1 MKRPPPASRLRRGMG
16 ACLALILA
24 MAPARLAAQI
34 GNGMEGEAVFG
45 LSGQPDTR
53 KFEKVQISPVGV
65 NLGFIVQPLF
75 GKRRV
80 SLAEQIS
87 FFPVI
92 FYERDVVV
100 TSRSTIPR
108 TNPLIINTLWLR
120 LAAEEP
126 ENESTNLGF
135 FAGPGFMW
143 AISTPR
149 DGAKI
154 APMIGIGWRKW
165 FRRQLG
171 FEVSLQCSVPQIGRT
186 ACQLPVVS
194 AWPFKAFKGG
204 GQ

>member
-1 MKRPPPASRLRRGMG
+1 MKLAAALAAIVVTAS
-16 ACLALILA
+16 
-24 MAPARLAAQI
+24 PLAAQI
-34 GNGMEGEAVFG
+34 GNTMEGEAVLG

-53 KFEKVQISPVGV
+53 KFEKVQLSPVGV

-80 SLAEQIS
+80 SIAEQLS

-92 FYERDVVV
+92 FYERDEIV
-100 TSRSTIPR
+100 TPRSTIPR
-108 TNPLIINTLWLR
+108 TNPLIINTVWMR
-120 LAAEEP
+120 LAAQEP

-154 APMIGIGWRKW
+154 APMLGIGWRRW

-171 FEVSLQCSVPQIGRT
+171 VEISLQCSVPQIGRT
-186 ACQLPVVS
+186 ACQLPIVS
-194 AWPFKAFKGG
+194 AWPFKSFKTVGE
-204 GQ
+204 